1 MEKIKQAFKRISVF
15 AAVILAAAGLMILSS
30 CAQSE
35 KQIEET
41 LAKIAAEANKN
52 LPIMTDPQTRL
63 DEIITLPGR
72 KIQYNNTMVDV
83 LAQDIDMDFFKESV
97 GRTLAS
103 NVKNH
108 PPLESFRKKNV
119 TFVYR
124 YQDKT
129 GAEIAV
135 FEYTPQDYK

>member
-52 LPIMTDPQTRL
+52 LPMMTDP
-63 DEIITLPGR
+63 
-72 KIQYNNTMVDV
+72 
-83 LAQDIDMDFFKESV
+83 
-97 GRTLAS
+97 
-103 NVKNH
+103 
-108 PPLESFRKKNV
+108 
-119 TFVYR
+119 
-124 YQDKT
+124 
-129 GAEIAV
+129 
-135 FEYTPQDYK
+135 